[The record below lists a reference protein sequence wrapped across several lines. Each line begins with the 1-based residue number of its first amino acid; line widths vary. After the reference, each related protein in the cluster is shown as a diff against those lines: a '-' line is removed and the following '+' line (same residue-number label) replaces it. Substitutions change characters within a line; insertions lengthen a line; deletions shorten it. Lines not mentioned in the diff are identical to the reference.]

1 MFVQILYKNSII
13 KIINYLIISI
23 IIFYLGKNSD
33 LDITAQYFFY
43 LNLIN
48 FFSLTINYGFSFNS
62 QDQIPKIERNKLKL
76 NNFISEH
83 LFVLFINF
91 LISILILFFIFG
103 QTVNLLIIWF
113 VIFFY
118 SLNIFFTETLRALKQ
133 LYIAHFIFFN
143 IILFCYLTLIY
154 LYLSNFK
161 YTEITFPV
169 IFLLS
174 NLIGFFIFA
183 IYIKK
188 KNIFDIKLFKLNRSN
203 VFKYYKKYIYNF
215 FNTIS
220 FVVISYFFTFLLFYY
235 SSSADVVKYNISF
248 LLGSIFSLPLI
259 FLNNVYA
266 RDFSIF
272 SINDKLE
279 KSSLLSSKISKISVF
294 FSLIL
299 ILPMIIF
306 LYLFSEYI
314 FSINFNEYIYSFLI
328 FWFTFLINNI
338 FGPNEVFL
346 YTRSQGRIIA
356 ISNILSFCIIA
367 LFLVFI
373 IENINFINCSL
384 AYFFFQLSKNL
395 VLNYFIKLKF
405 DINLMIFNK

>member
-13 KIINYLIISI
+13 KIVNYLIISI

-118 SLNIFFTETLRALKQ
+118 SLNIFFTETLRALKK

-143 IILFCYLTLIY
+143 IILFCYLALIY

-188 KNIFDIKLFKLNRSN
+188 KNIFFIKLFNLNRSN
-203 VFKYYKKYIYNF
+203 VFKYYKKYIYN
-215 FNTIS
+215 
-220 FVVISYFFTFLLFYY
+220 
-235 SSSADVVKYNISF
+235 
-248 LLGSIFSLPLI
+248 LI
-259 FLNNVYA
+259 
-266 RDFSIF
+266 
-272 SINDKLE
+272 
-279 KSSLLSSKISKISVF
+279 
-294 FSLIL
+294 
-299 ILPMIIF
+299 
-306 LYLFSEYI
+306 
-314 FSINFNEYIYSFLI
+314 
-328 FWFTFLINNI
+328 
-338 FGPNEVFL
+338 
-346 YTRSQGRIIA
+346 
-356 ISNILSFCIIA
+356 
-367 LFLVFI
+367 
-373 IENINFINCSL
+373 
-384 AYFFFQLSKNL
+384 
-395 VLNYFIKLKF
+395 
-405 DINLMIFNK
+405 